1 MKPFFILVFFVIS
14 LHSFS
19 QKNFDNSSIPHF
31 TAGVTVG
38 SISSS
43 YLGKTNT
50 QRMIIG
56 SFSGMFIGAVKE
68 MSDNMNTPNSGKFGD
83 IVSTAVG
90 GFVGSLIVN
99 AAISRNSGKKK
110 IRKIKECKM

>member
-1 MKPFFILVFFVIS
+1 MRLFFILIFSIS
-14 LHSFS
+14 VSVCFS
-19 QKNFDNSSIPHF
+19 QRNFDNSSIPHF

-50 QRMIIG
+50 ERMIIG
-56 SFSGMFIGAVKE
+56 SFSGMFIGVVKE
-68 MSDNMNTPNSGKFGD
+68 MSDNMNTPNSGRFGD
-83 IVSTAVG
+83 VVSTAVG

-99 AAISRNSGKKK
+99 TAISRNSEKKK
-110 IRKIKECKM
+110 RRKIKECKM